1 MKSLLVH
8 MNLKVGFAAGIILV
22 VVTTLTI
29 VSLRNEKNVT
39 DQAADNVRQSQQRSF
54 VMHDAPRP
62 LCRYRFRQRKG

>member
-29 VSLRNEKNVT
+29 VSLRVEDCT
-39 DQAADNVRQSQQRSF
+39 YR
-54 VMHDAPRP
+54 RP
-62 LCRYRFRQRKG
+62 NSHSSRISGSD